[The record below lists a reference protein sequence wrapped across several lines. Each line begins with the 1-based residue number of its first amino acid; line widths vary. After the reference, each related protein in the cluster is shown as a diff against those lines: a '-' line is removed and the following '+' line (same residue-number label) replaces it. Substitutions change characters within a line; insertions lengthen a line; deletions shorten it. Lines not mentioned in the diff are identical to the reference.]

1 MTNRQ
6 SPAIVLKVTA
16 HAEADKI
23 VTLFCR
29 DLGKITTIAKGAKRS
44 KKRFVNKLEP
54 FTSLVISCRPPKK
67 GSLFFLNEAEL
78 VNAHL
83 FLRRHYTG
91 YVTAAFISELVRRFS
106 GDQDGDP
113 AVFALLSWALEA
125 LEEPKNHGVIAA
137 FFLLRLL
144 DACGYQ
150 PQLAGC
156 AACGASID
164 QQPDF
169 TLYPGNG
176 TLLCLRCRQHSRES
190 SLHLTRQT
198 LKFLSSGQQVQLSRL
213 TSLHMSKSNAYQA
226 LRVLCNYSRHI
237 LQQDIHSWKQ
247 LQLLMQGVPIGT
259 GQPSQLPATIR
270 YPE

>member
-6 SPAIVLKVTA
+6 SPAIVLQVTA

-29 DLGKITTIAKGAKRS
+29 DIGKITTIAKGAKRS

-54 FTSLVISCRPPKK
+54 FTSLVITCRPPKK

-83 FLRRHYTG
+83 FLRSHYAG

-106 GDQDGDP
+106 GEQDGDP
-113 AVFALLSWALEA
+113 TVFTLLSWALKA
-125 LEEPKNHGVIAA
+125 LEQPKNHAVVAV

-150 PQLAGC
+150 PRLTGC
-156 AACGASID
+156 SLCGCSID
-164 QQPDF
+164 QEPDF
-169 TLYPGNG
+169 SLYPGNG
-176 TLLCLRCRQHSRES
+176 TLLCHRCRRHSRGS

-198 LKFLSSGQQVQLSRL
+198 LKFLSSGQRMHLSRL
-213 TSLHMSKSNAYQA
+213 TSLHMSSNNAYQA
-226 LRVLCNYSRHI
+226 LRVLCSYSRHI

-247 LQLLMQGVPIGT
+247 LESLINGKQKRSVRPNCSRDL
-259 GQPSQLPATIR
+259 SR
-270 YPE
+270 R